1 MLLRSLLR
9 LLFIH
14 ALCASGVSSG
24 FFLAGTGE
32 PLVGL
37 LIALAGA
44 LTLAGLPRPLRLFYG
59 YLAPLGGVVL
69 GMLVTLGGTTLA
81 GFALTLLSAGALMLR
96 PAAHAPRRVL
106 R

>member
-14 ALCASGVSSG
+14 ALWASGVSSG
-24 FFLAGTGE
+24 FFMAGNGK

-37 LIALAGA
+37 LVALAGT

-59 YLAPLGGVVL
+59 FLAPLGGIAL
-69 GMLVTLGGTTLA
+69 GLIVTLGRSTLA
-81 GFALTLLSAGALMLR
+81 GFALALLSVGALILR
-96 PAAHAPRRVL
+96 PATHTPRRPL